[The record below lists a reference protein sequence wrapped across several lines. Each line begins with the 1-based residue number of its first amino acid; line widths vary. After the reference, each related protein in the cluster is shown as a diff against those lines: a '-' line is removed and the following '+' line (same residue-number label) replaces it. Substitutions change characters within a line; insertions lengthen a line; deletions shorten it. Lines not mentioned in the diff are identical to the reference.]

1 MGGGKEKKKQQIVY
15 RQPDE
20 RRIKKAETK
29 AFPNT
34 KPYKTYYVKKTVRPT
49 LS

>member
-20 RRIKKAETK
+20 RRIKKGWNKSFPKYK
-29 AFPNT
+29 A
-34 KPYKTYYVKKTVRPT
+34 
-49 LS
+49 L